1 MIKRVSIILSAT
13 FLIVL
18 LIGLFMSRGSGE
30 HEWVRHQRTGQ
41 LDDQVSGEFRSD
53 IGSQRASSAHDQL
66 SAMAAAHTVPEIG
79 VQGQEE
85 GAADL
90 SGQRLQ
96 DRPPAAVSDAGYR
109 ERANLEPEQWD
120 LRQEGVLATEGQAL
134 PEGTLIFGR
143 GQPGWRTESQER
155 ETIELDGVD
164 AELVFAPPMPADL
177 PELITVPAY

>member
-1 MIKRVSIILSAT
+1 MIKRVSIVLSAT
-13 FLIVL
+13 FLVVL

-30 HEWVRHQRTGQ
+30 REWVRNQRTGQ

-66 SAMAAAHTVPEIG
+66 SVIAAAHTVPEMG
-79 VQGQEE
+79 VQEQEE

-96 DRPPAAVSDAGYR
+96 DRPPATVSDADYR
-109 ERANLEPEQWD
+109 ERADLEPEQWD
-120 LRQEGVLATEGQAL
+120 LRQDDVLPTEGQAL

-155 ETIELDGVD
+155 ETAEPD
-164 AELVFAPPMPADL
+164 AIAPAMRLPPLTIDL
-177 PELITVPAY
+177 PVYMEQ